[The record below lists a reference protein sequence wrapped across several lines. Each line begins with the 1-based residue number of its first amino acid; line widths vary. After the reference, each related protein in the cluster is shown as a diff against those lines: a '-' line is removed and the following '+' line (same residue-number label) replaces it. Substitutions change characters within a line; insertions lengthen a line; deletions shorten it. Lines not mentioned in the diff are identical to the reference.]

1 MAFLFANIEFLS
13 GLVSIEMTC
22 PFKSVSER
30 FERLSNLFSFVLGF
44 VVGCVK

>member
-13 GLVSIEMTC
+13 GLVWTWNDLSIQKRVWKVRETVKPIQFC
-22 PFKSVSER
+22 
-30 FERLSNLFSFVLGF
+30 LGF